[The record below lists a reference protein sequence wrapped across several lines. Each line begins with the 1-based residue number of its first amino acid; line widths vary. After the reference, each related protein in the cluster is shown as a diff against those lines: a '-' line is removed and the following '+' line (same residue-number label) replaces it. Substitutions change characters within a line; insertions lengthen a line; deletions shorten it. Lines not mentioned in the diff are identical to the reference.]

1 MADARSRLARSIA
14 MVFGLAVVA
23 GSADSSRTNAE
34 AVAHQPSAC
43 SGEAC
48 RFWGPAQERVARA
61 RHSRPETEEEEPR
74 PVRRHRA
81 EPEEPPEHARSR
93 ADRTKSAAIPAVD
106 IPNAQLETVEWSDL
120 DGWST
125 DDHAAAFATFLAS
138 CKPTVNMSQA
148 SLQQQKPV
156 ASALQQ
162 VCRRAV
168 AAAGNSGHLDPGQAR
183 AFFEQNF
190 RPMRIA
196 KLGENAGFLT
206 GYYEPIVEG
215 SRVQTPEFSAPL
227 YRRPA
232 NLTWSGRSQRLSADN
247 FPNKGVK
254 VGRLV
259 GRRKLVPYYDRGEIE
274 NGALAGRGLEICWLK
289 DSNDVLVAQI
299 QGSLRVKFADG
310 SMLRLTYDAHNG
322 FPYTP
327 IGRVL
332 IERGIIPREEM
343 SMDRLQQWLAA
354 NPDQAKELRGKNQ
367 SYVFFRTT
375 GLSAQEEAVGGEGV
389 SLTAGRSIA
398 IDRALHSYGT
408 PFFLEAD
415 LPIAGNAASTKL
427 RRLMI
432 AQDTGSAIVGPARAD
447 IYFGAGDDAGH
458 IAGRVRQPGKF
469 AMLIPREL
477 DPVAAGA
484 DVPLPPERPNI
495 QESEA
500 VASEKASGRAEA
512 VDADEEST
520 RPARRHRRRH
530 LR

>member
-1 MADARSRLARSIA
+1 
-14 MVFGLAVVA
+14 VVVA
-23 GSADSSRTNAE
+23 L
-34 AVAHQPSAC
+34 H
-43 SGEAC
+43 
-48 RFWGPAQERVARA
+48 
-61 RHSRPETEEEEPR
+61 
-74 PVRRHRA
+74 
-81 EPEEPPEHARSR
+81 
-93 ADRTKSAAIPAVD
+93 
-106 IPNAQLETVEWSDL
+106 
-120 DGWST
+120 
-125 DDHAAAFATFLAS
+125 
-138 CKPTVNMSQA
+138 
-148 SLQQQKPV
+148 
-156 ASALQQ
+156 Q
-162 VCRRAV
+162 VCRRAIATAGRTGRLD
-168 AAAGNSGHLDPGQAR
+168 AAQAR

-215 SRVQTPEFSAPL
+215 SRVSTPEFSAPL

-232 NLTWSGRSQRLSADN
+232 NLIWSGLSQRPNADN

-274 NGALAGRGLEICWLK
+274 NGALAGRNLEICWLK

-332 IERGIIPREEM
+332 IDRGIIPREEM
-343 SMDRLQQWLAA
+343 SMDRLRQWLTA

-367 SYVFFRTT
+367 AYAFFRTT
-375 GLSAQEEAVGGEGV
+375 NLSAQEEPVGGEGV

-408 PFFLEAD
+408 PFFIEAD

-484 DVPLPPERPNI
+484 DLPLPPERPKVKEN
-495 QESEA
+495 EE
-500 VASEKASGRAEA
+500 VATGKASGRAEK
-512 VDADEEST
+512 ADDDDEPPRT
-520 RPARRHRRRH
+520 GRHRRRH
-530 LR
+530 RQ